1 MPLRF
6 RVVCYVALLWQPA
19 TGVDVYVSSLAVEA
33 GAEGSAGVCTK
44 QEKNS

>member
-1 MPLRF
+1 MLRGIT
-6 RVVCYVALLWQPA
+6 VAAVL

-33 GAEGSAGVCTK
+33 GAEGSAGVRTK